1 MKLIIQ
7 SDDLGITEAVSC
19 GIARAAR
26 EGAITCTG
34 LFSNMPAAPFAVELM
49 KPYPQIC
56 LGEDINLVAGR
67 PCADPEKVPSL
78 VQKNGLFLTSG
89 MHWAIDQKD
98 GDQNHS
104 YSTPAT
110 WAAMEAIGRKYSI
123 PLVKEM
129 HKRFGIIRPS
139 RNWNKK
145 PFPLE
150 DQIKADLTE
159 CVIGD
164 QEFLNNPISFLGTH
178 CGYVDHELFQVSTY
192 TLIRNQDL
200 AAVTSERFKQWIQ
213 ENNIEL
219 ISYRDLKGM

>member
-1 MKLIIQ
+1 M
-7 SDDLGITEAVSC
+7 
-19 GIARAAR
+19 
-26 EGAITCTG
+26 
-34 LFSNMPAAPFAVELM
+34 
-49 KPYPQIC
+49 
-56 LGEDINLVAGR
+56 
-67 PCADPEKVPSL
+67 
-78 VQKNGLFLTSG
+78 
-89 MHWAIDQKD
+89 
-98 GDQNHS
+98 
-104 YSTPAT
+104 
-110 WAAMEAIGRKYSI
+110 
-123 PLVKEM
+123 KEM